1 MAFFDKIGDKA
12 KGLVDS
18 AKITYKVSEEKSK
31 LSELYE
37 HLGLLVWEAHQNDA
51 EPPAELVPVFDRIR
65 EIHASIEKLTAELSS
80 VKSKI
85 NTNTNGNSDSN
96 GECCCGSDESSTEFA
111 EDSFDNR
118 SGDAANEY
126 ECSREDFHAVD
137 GTIKCPSCG
146 RQIDKLSAFCPCC
159 GNKLPVDDSA
169 KPDCSAKRYCAAC
182 GSELNS
188 AAAFCPHCGAKN

>member
-85 NTNTNGNSDSN
+85 NTNTNGSSDSN
-96 GECCCGSDESSTEFA
+96 GECCCGSDDSSTEFA
-111 EDSFDNR
+111 EDGFRAGRCADDGIAAVRCIIANMPKIAGLFNKINLRIGNR
-118 SGDAANEY
+118 
-126 ECSREDFHAVD
+126 RFAVR
-137 GTIKCPSCG
+137 T
-146 RQIDKLSAFCPCC
+146 
-159 GNKLPVDDSA
+159 PVDDA
-169 KPDCSAKRYCAAC
+169 VAAV
-182 GSELNS
+182 NQT
-188 AAAFCPHCGAKN
+188 FFI

>member
-85 NTNTNGNSDSN
+85 NTNTNGSSDSN
-96 GECCCGSDESSTEFA
+96 GECCCCSDDSSA
-111 EDSFDNR
+111 EDSSDAQ

-126 ECSREDFHAVD
+126 ECSGGDFHAAD
-137 GTIKCPSCG
+137 GTIQCPGCG
-146 RQIDKLSAFCPCC
+146 RQIDKLSA
-159 GNKLPVDDSA
+159 
-169 KPDCSAKRYCAAC
+169 R
-182 GSELNS
+182 
-188 AAAFCPHCGAKN
+188 AAAISFPPTTPQNPIVRQSVIALHAVPS

>member
-51 EPPAELVPVFDRIR
+51 EPPAELVPVFDR
-65 EIHASIEKLTAELSS
+65 SISS
-80 VKSKI
+80 LDKYI
-85 NTNTNGNSDSN
+85 
-96 GECCCGSDESSTEFA
+96 E
-111 EDSFDNR
+111 
-118 SGDAANEY
+118 
-126 ECSREDFHAVD
+126 AVD

-159 GNKLPVDDSA
+159 GNKLSSDDSA

>member
-96 GECCCGSDESSTEFA
+96 GECCCGSEDSSTEFA

-126 ECSREDFHAVD
+126 ECSREDFMPLTAQLSARAAVGRLTSFPLSVRAAETGFPPMTLQNPIVRQSATVLHAV
-137 GTIKCPSCG
+137 PS
-146 RQIDKLSAFCPCC
+146 
-159 GNKLPVDDSA
+159 
-169 KPDCSAKRYCAAC
+169 
-182 GSELNS
+182 
-188 AAAFCPHCGAKN
+188 

>member
-1 MAFFDKIGDKA
+1 MGKGINGEDLGKGYYQKA
-12 KGLVDS
+12 NGLYYAKKGVAGEEIYDS
-18 AKITYKVSEEKSK
+18 A
-31 LSELYE
+31 
-37 HLGLLVWEAHQNDA
+37 Q
-51 EPPAELVPVFDRIR
+51 
-65 EIHASIEKLTAELSS
+65 
-80 VKSKI
+80 
-85 NTNTNGNSDSN
+85 
-96 GECCCGSDESSTEFA
+96 
-111 EDSFDNR
+111 

-137 GTIKCPSCG
+137 GTIQCPSCG

-159 GNKLPVDDSA
+159 GNRLPADDSA

>member
-85 NTNTNGNSDSN
+85 NTNTNGSSDSN
-96 GECCCGSDESSTEFA
+96 GECCCGSDDSSTEFA

-118 SGDAANEY
+118 SGDAANAAAKIFMPLTAQL
-126 ECSREDFHAVD
+126 SARAAVGRLTSFPLSARAAAISFPPTTTQNPIVRQSVIALHAV
-137 GTIKCPSCG
+137 PS
-146 RQIDKLSAFCPCC
+146 
-159 GNKLPVDDSA
+159 
-169 KPDCSAKRYCAAC
+169 
-182 GSELNS
+182 
-188 AAAFCPHCGAKN
+188 

>member
-18 AKITYKVSEEKSK
+18 AKITYKVSEEKGK

-65 EIHASIEKLTAELSS
+65 EIHASIEKLTSELSS
-80 VKSKI
+80 VKPKI
-85 NTNTNGNSDSN
+85 NTNDNNGSN
-96 GECCCGSDESSTEFA
+96 GECCCSSNDSSDEDSS
-111 EDSFDNR
+111 
-118 SGDAANEY
+118 DAQSCNNAVTEY
-126 ECSREDFHAVD
+126 ECSCGDFHAAD

-146 RQIDKLSAFCPCC
+146 RQIDRLSAFCPCC
-159 GNKLPVDDSA
+159 GNKLPADAHSA
-169 KPDCSAKRYCAAC
+169 KSDCSTKRYCAAC

-188 AAAFCPHCGAKN
+188 AALFCPHCGAKN

>member
-80 VKSKI
+80 VKSRI
-85 NTNTNGNSDSN
+85 NTNTNGSSDSN
-96 GECCCGSDESSTEFA
+96 GECCCGSDDSSTEFA
-111 EDSFDNR
+111 EDSVMPQMSMN
-118 SGDAANEY
+118 AAAKIFMPLTAQLSARAAVGRLTSFPLSVRAAETGFPPMTLQNPIVRQ
-126 ECSREDFHAVD
+126 SATVLHAV
-137 GTIKCPSCG
+137 PS
-146 RQIDKLSAFCPCC
+146 
-159 GNKLPVDDSA
+159 
-169 KPDCSAKRYCAAC
+169 
-182 GSELNS
+182 
-188 AAAFCPHCGAKN
+188 

>member
-80 VKSKI
+80 VKSLTLTAAATATENAAAARMIPPPSSPRIRSTIEAVMPQMSMNAAAKI
-85 NTNTNGNSDSN
+85 FMPLTAQLSARAAAVRLISFPL
-96 GECCCGSDESSTEFA
+96 SARAA
-111 EDSFDNR
+111 ETGFPPTTPQNPIVRQSVI
-118 SGDAANEY
+118 AL
-126 ECSREDFHAVD
+126 HAV
-137 GTIKCPSCG
+137 PS
-146 RQIDKLSAFCPCC
+146 
-159 GNKLPVDDSA
+159 
-169 KPDCSAKRYCAAC
+169 
-182 GSELNS
+182 
-188 AAAFCPHCGAKN
+188 

>member
-1 MAFFDKIGDKA
+1 MG
-12 KGLVDS
+12 S
-18 AKITYKVSEEKSK
+18 TPNS
-31 LSELYE
+31 
-37 HLGLLVWEAHQNDA
+37 A

-96 GECCCGSDESSTEFA
+96 GECCCGSNDSSTEFA

-146 RQIDKLSAFCPCC
+146 RQMISFPLSARAAAI
-159 GNKLPVDDSA
+159 KLPADDSA
-169 KPDCSAKRYCAAC
+169 KPVYSAKRYCAAC
-182 GSELNS
+182 GPELNS

>member
-1 MAFFDKIGDKA
+1 M
-12 KGLVDS
+12 
-18 AKITYKVSEEKSK
+18 
-31 LSELYE
+31 
-37 HLGLLVWEAHQNDA
+37 VWEAHQNDA

-96 GECCCGSDESSTEFA
+96 GECCCGSDDSSTE
-111 EDSFDNR
+111 DSSDAQ

-137 GTIKCPSCG
+137 GTIQCPSCG

-159 GNKLPVDDSA
+159 GNRLPADDSA

>member
-65 EIHASIEKLTAELSS
+65 EVHASIEKLTAELSS

-96 GECCCGSDESSTEFA
+96 GECRGF
-111 EDSFDNR
+111 
-118 SGDAANEY
+118 
-126 ECSREDFHAVD
+126 V
-137 GTIKCPSCG
+137 
-146 RQIDKLSAFCPCC
+146 RQS
-159 GNKLPVDDSA
+159 
-169 KPDCSAKRYCAAC
+169 KR
-182 GSELNS
+182 
-188 AAAFCPHCGAKN
+188 

>member
-85 NTNTNGNSDSN
+85 NTNTNGSSDSN
-96 GECCCGSDESSTEFA
+96 GECCCGRVRRGF
-111 EDSFDNR
+111 
-118 SGDAANEY
+118 
-126 ECSREDFHAVD
+126 V
-137 GTIKCPSCG
+137 
-146 RQIDKLSAFCPCC
+146 RQS
-159 GNKLPVDDSA
+159 
-169 KPDCSAKRYCAAC
+169 KR
-182 GSELNS
+182 
-188 AAAFCPHCGAKN
+188 

>member
-37 HLGLLVWEAHQNDA
+37 HLGLMVWEAHQNDA

-85 NTNTNGNSDSN
+85 NTNDNNGGN
-96 GECCCGSDESSTEFA
+96 GECCCGANGSSA
-111 EDSFDNR
+111 EDS
-118 SGDAANEY
+118 SDAQSDDAVNGY
-126 ECSREDFHAVD
+126 ECSGGDFHAAD
-137 GTIKCPSCG
+137 GTIQCPSCG

-159 GNKLPVDDSA
+159 GNKLPADDSA

>member
-37 HLGLLVWEAHQNDA
+37 HLGLLVWEAHQNLMPNRRQNLFPYLTGYA
-51 EPPAELVPVFDRIR
+51 RFMPPLKSLQQSFRA
-65 EIHASIEKLTAELSS
+65 LSP
-80 VKSKI
+80 KI

-96 GECCCGSDESSTEFA
+96 GECCCGSNDSSTEFA

-137 GTIKCPSCG
+137 GTIKCRAAAVRLISFP
-146 RQIDKLSAFCPCC
+146 LSA
-159 GNKLPVDDSA
+159 
-169 KPDCSAKRYCAAC
+169 R
-182 GSELNS
+182 
-188 AAAFCPHCGAKN
+188 AAAISFPPMTPQNPIVRQSVIALHAVPS

>member
-65 EIHASIEKLTAELSS
+65 EIHASIEKLTLTAAATATENAAAARMNPPPSSQRIRSTIEAVMPQMSMNAAAKIFMPLTAQLSARAAAARLISFPLSARAAAISFPPTTPQNPIVRQS
-80 VKSKI
+80 VI
-85 NTNTNGNSDSN
+85 
-96 GECCCGSDESSTEFA
+96 A
-111 EDSFDNR
+111 L
-118 SGDAANEY
+118 
-126 ECSREDFHAVD
+126 HAV
-137 GTIKCPSCG
+137 PS
-146 RQIDKLSAFCPCC
+146 
-159 GNKLPVDDSA
+159 
-169 KPDCSAKRYCAAC
+169 
-182 GSELNS
+182 
-188 AAAFCPHCGAKN
+188 

>member
-65 EIHASIEKLTAELSS
+65 EIHASSKSLRQSFRALSPKSTLTAAATATENAAAARM
-80 VKSKI
+80 I
-85 NTNTNGNSDSN
+85 PPPRIR
-96 GECCCGSDESSTEFA
+96 STIEA
-111 EDSFDNR
+111 VMPQMSM
-118 SGDAANEY
+118 DAAAKIFMPLTAQLSARAAAGRLTSFPLSARAAETGFPPMTPQNPIVRQ
-126 ECSREDFHAVD
+126 SVIALHAV
-137 GTIKCPSCG
+137 PS
-146 RQIDKLSAFCPCC
+146 
-159 GNKLPVDDSA
+159 
-169 KPDCSAKRYCAAC
+169 
-182 GSELNS
+182 
-188 AAAFCPHCGAKN
+188 

>member
-65 EIHASIEKLTAELSS
+65 EIHASIEKDNIFACQFHPE
-80 VKSKI
+80 KS
-85 NTNTNGNSDSN
+85 
-96 GECCCGSDESSTEFA
+96 GEVGL
-111 EDSFDNR
+111 
-118 SGDAANEY
+118 
-126 ECSREDFHAVD
+126 
-137 GTIKCPSCG
+137 
-146 RQIDKLSAFCPCC
+146 QILKNF
-159 GNKLPVDDSA
+159 G
-169 KPDCSAKRYCAAC
+169 
-182 GSELNS
+182 ELNR
-188 AAAFCPHCGAKN
+188 

>member
-85 NTNTNGNSDSN
+85 NTNTNGSSDSN
-96 GECCCGSDESSTEFA
+96 GECCGCCGSDDSSA
-111 EDSFDNR
+111 EDSSDAQ

-137 GTIKCPSCG
+137 GTIKCPGAAVG
-146 RQIDKLSAFCPCC
+146 RLTSFPLSARAAAISIPA
-159 GNKLPVDDSA
+159 VVSA
-169 KPDCSAKRYCAAC
+169 KPVVRQSVIALHAVP
-182 GSELNS
+182 S
-188 AAAFCPHCGAKN
+188 

>member
-85 NTNTNGNSDSN
+85 NTNGSSDSN
-96 GECCCGSDESSTEFA
+96 GECCCGSNDSSTEFA
-111 EDSFDNR
+111 EDSSDAQ
-118 SGDAANEY
+118 SGDAANEQNPIVRQ
-126 ECSREDFHAVD
+126 SVIALHAV
-137 GTIKCPSCG
+137 PS
-146 RQIDKLSAFCPCC
+146 
-159 GNKLPVDDSA
+159 
-169 KPDCSAKRYCAAC
+169 
-182 GSELNS
+182 
-188 AAAFCPHCGAKN
+188 

>member
-65 EIHASIEKLTAELSS
+65 EIHASIEKLTAELSN
-80 VKSKI
+80 VKPKI
-85 NTNTNGNSDSN
+85 NTNDNNGSN
-96 GECCCGSDESSTEFA
+96 RECCGGGGSNDSSA
-111 EDSFDNR
+111 EDSSDVQ
-118 SGDAANEY
+118 SGDAVTAD
-126 ECSREDFHAVD
+126 ECCGGDFHAAD
-137 GTIKCPSCG
+137 GTIQCPSCG

-159 GNKLPVDDSA
+159 GNKLPADDSA